1 MRTWSRQFLLFP
13 LLLGAA
19 CAGCHPQNHA
29 EENALIG
36 STAGALLGGVIGH
49 QSGHTGDGAVL
60 GAMAGG
66 LTGAVVGDAQDE
78 RDAAIAHAAYV
89 ESAKAVTNFDLIR
102 MTQSGVA
109 DDVII
114 NTVKAQGGRID
125 LSPDAVIALKANGV
139 SDHVVVEIQKAAQ
152 VQVPAE
158 YIATIPAPPPGVV
171 IVPPVTMGVGVGF
184 GPPLPPR
191 HRHHHPRTGVQMQF
205 WR

>member
-1 MRTWSRQFLLFP
+1 MRTWARQFLLFP
-13 LLLGAA
+13 LVLGAA

-29 EENALIG
+29 EENALVG
-36 STAGALLGGVIGH
+36 STAGALLGGIIGH

-66 LTGAVVGDAQDE
+66 LTGAIVGDAQDE
-78 RDAAIAHAAYV
+78 RDEAIAHAAYV
-89 ESAKAVTNFDLIR
+89 ESAKAVTNFDLVR
-102 MTQSGVA
+102 MTQSGVS

-139 SDHVVVEIQKAAQ
+139 SDHVVLEIQKAAQ
-152 VQVPAE
+152 APPPPE
-158 YIATIPAPPPGVV
+158 YVVTSPPPPPGVV
-171 IVPPVTMGVGVGF
+171 VVHPVTVGVGF
-184 GPPLPPR
+184 RRPLPPR
-191 HRHHHPRTGVQMQF
+191 HRHHPRTGVQMEF